1 MPIST
6 ALLFALLSLVFGAF
20 SARDYLRNDH
30 HLSLA
35 ARTWLRIAVIFAV
48 VALLLTFVV

>member
-6 ALLFALLSLVFGAF
+6 ALIFALLSLVFVAF
-20 SARDYLRNDH
+20 SARDYLRNDR
-30 HLSLA
+30 HLSPA
-35 ARTWLRIAVIFAV
+35 ARIWLRVALIFAV